1 MGVLE
6 GISKELQGLPSDF
19 GLEFL
24 SRPIERSQEESR

>member
-6 GISKELQGLPSDF
+6 GISEELQDLLGDF

-24 SRPIERSQEESR
+24 SLPIGR